1 MFKYTLLLFVVLLF
15 TACNVD
21 TSSSSSSKTVVNNNL
36 DTTNDTPVVNPGEDS
51 QTSDT
56 NVSTDVN
63 TTTDVDAIK
72 AKSLFDTTNAEYDP
86 NACNGNMYRVASDA
100 SYSGQKSG
108 ENGSSLFYVDG
119 QGLWIGSEHLEP
131 DPENSDKTWVLL
143 YYKSFPDPNSLGL
156 QGSTSYTMDGV
167 FQISYDIAW
176 SDESISGIDNKVY
189 VQSENGE
196 KPSCYRTYLDKVIG
210 SQLEVTKVYR

>member
-1 MFKYTLLLFVVLLF
+1 LKYFLLFVVLLF
-15 TACNVD
+15 TSCGVD
-21 TSSSSSSKTVVNNNL
+21 TSSSSSSKVVNNSS
-36 DTTNDTPVVNPGEDS
+36 DTTDDTPVVNPIGDS
-51 QTSDT
+51 QQTDDT

-72 AKSLFDTTNAEYDP
+72 AKSLFDTADAEYDP

-100 SYSGQKSG
+100 SYSGQKAG
-108 ENGSSLFYVDG
+108 ENGSSLFYVNG

-131 DPENSDKTWVLL
+131 DPENSKKTWVYI

-156 QGSTSYTMDGV
+156 QGSTSYTMSGV

-176 SDESISGIDNKVY
+176 GDSSIDGIDNKVY
-189 VQSENGE
+189 VQSQKGE
-196 KPSCYRTYLDKVIG
+196 KPSCYRMYLKETG
-210 SQLEVTKVYR
+210 SQIEVTKVYR